1 MKHNIA
7 SCGKAADKLYFE
19 SKLESKMNQNMNI
32 QIMINIDVDK
42 LSL

>member
-7 SCGKAADKLYFE
+7 SCGKTTDRLYFE